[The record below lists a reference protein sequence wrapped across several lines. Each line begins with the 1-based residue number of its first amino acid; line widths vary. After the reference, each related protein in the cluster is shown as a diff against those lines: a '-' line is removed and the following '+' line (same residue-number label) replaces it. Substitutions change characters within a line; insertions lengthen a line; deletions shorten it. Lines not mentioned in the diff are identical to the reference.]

1 MGADT
6 NECIQCITQQI
17 RQKKKNDHII
27 ITWDYYFSV
36 TISSKQL
43 IPFTDFTIKSLY
55 RQTSVKQQQAQFI
68 LVDDEGFPLSQCQ
81 GVSTYVIN
89 FVQKQLASSYT
100 RRTRKVMTRY
110 KSI

>member
-1 MGADT
+1 MGGGGELIPDVLEESAKPWVLLQMEIFNAYQDEYEK
-6 NECIQCITQQI
+6 N
-17 RQKKKNDHII
+17 KNDHIV

-55 RQTSVKQQQAQFI
+55 DPTSFKQQQAQFI

-81 GVSTYVIN
+81 GVS
-89 FVQKQLASSYT
+89 K
-100 RRTRKVMTRY
+100 
-110 KSI
+110 